1 LRDFLKDGAIR
12 NAVNFPSLSTEEF
25 KRIQPFANLGERLG
39 TFIAQMN
46 DHHAQAVGIRYY
58 GELAE
63 SRTEMIVNSVLAGLF
78 KPILWTAVTAVNA
91 RSVAAERGIEVTES
105 RSTRSR
111 DYTSL
116 ISVKLQTNEGERWVE
131 GAVFERGS
139 PRLVMV
145 DGVGIEAPL
154 EGTMI
159 VICNTDQPGVIGDVG
174 TILGRH
180 GVNIANFALGRDGD
194 RAVGVVI
201 VDETAPIP
209 EEVLEELRRVK
220 AIREVRL
227 VRV

>member
-1 LRDFLKDGAIR
+1 
-12 NAVNFPSLSTEEF
+12 
-25 KRIQPFANLGERLG
+25 
-39 TFIAQMN
+39 MN
-46 DHHAQAVGIRYY
+46 DHHARSVGIRYY

-91 RSVAAERGIEVTES
+91 RSIAAERGIEVTES
-105 RSTRSR
+105 RSTRAR

-131 GAVFERGS
+131 GAVFERAS
-139 PRLVMV
+139 TASRMV

-180 GVNIANFALGRDGD
+180 GVNIGTFALGRDGD